1 MDTNDDVQGIE
12 LRLAPD
18 AMVSVRRYPAY
29 THVVLGSIRHV
40 LRPEQAR
47 DLLGELV
54 DAMPDVAREL
64 TEVAA

>member
-1 MDTNDDVQGIE
+1 MNANDDVQGIE
-12 LRLAPD
+12 LRLDRD
-18 AMVSVRRYPAY
+18 AMVSVTQYPAY
-29 THVVLGSIRHV
+29 VHVTLGAIKHV

-47 DLLGELV
+47 DLLEKLI

>member
-12 LRLAPD
+12 LKLGPD
-18 AMVSVRRYPAY
+18 AMVSVTQYPAY
-29 THVVLGSIRHV
+29 VHVTLGAIKHV
-40 LRPEQAR
+40 LRSEQAR
-47 DLLGELV
+47 DLLEELV